1 LRGLEIICLALVLA
15 AAGCQQRSQQAS
27 TPASPAATSPATS
40 SGAAPP
46 GIDWFDGGLDA
57 AFIAAAVQHKPV
69 FLYWGAE
76 WCPPCHDLKAHVF
89 SRRDFQQKLRQFI
102 PVFLDGDA
110 PGAQRSAGEFKVLG
124 YPTVVVL
131 RADRTEI
138 ARIAGGMDLAS
149 YADVLDLAL
158 EGVRPLPEVLAALRG
173 DASRQLTPDDCR
185 RLAYN
190 GWLLDPLA
198 DEDPASLI
206 ATLQLAAQRCPAAA
220 RDERDR
226 LLVTAA
232 GLAATQERAA
242 IEKGGKPS
250 ARLRSLLDSVQALLA
265 DRERSL
271 GMADALLDIGDDFFI
286 VARHAD
292 PARRAQLRD
301 HWFAVMDALEVDAR
315 YSDTL
320 RLMSAAGRLSAAKAL
335 DEKQEIPAAVAAR
348 ARRTLDAFMA
358 RNYDADARSGIVN
371 SASWV
376 LSLLG
381 DDAGLRKL
389 LEGEIRT
396 SKTAFY
402 YMPDLADL
410 DEKAGHPDEALM
422 WLERAYRES
431 RGPAT
436 RFQWGALYVNGL
448 LRMAPQ
454 DEPRIRAASLAVIGE
469 LDGADRI
476 HARAKTRLDRLHDS
490 LRNWAKQTRHPETLS
505 AIAKRWNSICAS
517 LAASDPASREC
528 PRLMSA
534 GGA

>member
-1 LRGLEIICLALVLA
+1 VQKRGLIWLAVLLVS
-15 AAGCQQRSQQAS
+15 AGCQQRNSA
-27 TPASPAATSPATS
+27 PAVAPAAANAPS
-40 SGAAPP
+40 SAAPA
-46 GIDWFDGGLDA
+46 GIDWFQGGVDA
-57 AFIAAAVQHKPV
+57 AFTAAAAQHKPV

-89 SRRDFQQKLRQFI
+89 SRRDFQEKLRQFI

-110 PGAQRSAGEFKVLG
+110 PGAQRIAGDFKVLG

-158 EGVRPLPEVLAALRG
+158 EGVRPLPEVLAALRS
-173 DASRQLTPDDCR
+173 DASSQLTPGDCR

-198 DEDPASLI
+198 DEDPGSLVD
-206 ATLQLAAQRCPAAA
+206 TLQLAARRCPATAL
-220 RDERDR
+220 DERDR

-232 GLAATQERAA
+232 GLAAADERGA
-242 IEKGGKPS
+242 IEKGAAPS
-250 ARLRSLLDSVQALLA
+250 ARLRTLVDSVEKLLA
-265 DRERSL
+265 DRDRSL
-271 GMADALLDIGDDFFI
+271 GMADALLDLGDDFFV
-286 VARHAD
+286 VARRVD
-292 PARRAQLRD
+292 PARRAGLEAN
-301 HWFAVMDALEVDAR
+301 WFALMDAVESDAR

-320 RLMSAAGRLSAAKAL
+320 RLMSAAGRLYAAKAL
-335 DEKQEIPAAVAAR
+335 DEKEHIPDAVAAR
-348 ARRTLDAFMA
+348 ARTTLDAFMA

-376 LSLLG
+376 LGLLG

-389 LEGEIRT
+389 LEGEIKT

-410 DEKAGHPDEALM
+410 DEKAGHKDEALM
-422 WLERAYRES
+422 WLQRAYKES

-436 RFQWGALYVNGL
+436 RFQWGALYLNGL

-454 DEPRIRAASLAVIGE
+454 DEPRIRAAALEVIGE

-476 HARAKTRLDRLHDS
+476 HARARARLDRLHDA
-490 LRNWAKQTRHPETLS
+490 LGKWARETKHPDTLT
-505 AIAKRWNSICAS
+505 AIAQRWNQICAA
-517 LAASDPASREC
+517 LPDSDPASREC
-528 PRLMSA
+528 PRLM
-534 GGA
+534 GASGA

>member
-1 LRGLEIICLALVLA
+1 LRGLHIFCLALVLA
-15 AAGCQQRSQQAS
+15 ASGCQQRSQQAS
-27 TPASPAATSPATS
+27 APASPPAAAAAA
-40 SGAAPP
+40 SGAAPA
-46 GIDWFDGGLDA
+46 GIHWFDGGLDA
-57 AFIAAAVQHKPV
+57 AFAAAAAQHKPV

-89 SRRDFQQKLRQFI
+89 SRRDFQQKLQQFI

-138 ARIAGGMDLAS
+138 ARIAGGMDLTS
-149 YADVLDLAL
+149 YVDVLDLAL
-158 EGVRPLPEVLAALRG
+158 EGVRPLPELLAALRT
-173 DASRQLTPDDCR
+173 DASRQLNPADCR

-198 DEDPASLI
+198 DEDPGSLVD
-206 ATLQLAAQRCPAAA
+206 TLQLAAQRCPATA

-232 GLAATQERAA
+232 GLAATDERAA
-242 IEKGGKPS
+242 IEKGGKPT
-250 ARLRSLLDSVQALLA
+250 ARLRSLFAAVETLLA
-265 DRERSL
+265 DPQRSL
-271 GMADALLDIGDDFFI
+271 GMADALLDIDEDFFI
-286 VARHAD
+286 VARHVD
-292 PARRAQLRD
+292 PSHRAALQE
-301 HWFAVMDALEVDAR
+301 HWFAVMDGLEADSR

-320 RLMSAAGRLSAAKAL
+320 RLMSAAGRLAAAKAL
-335 DEKQEIPAAVAAR
+335 DDKQQIPAAVAAR
-348 ARRTLDAFMA
+348 ARRTLDDFMA
-358 RNYDADARSGIVN
+358 RDYDADARSGIVN

-389 LEGEIRT
+389 LEGQIRT
-396 SKTAFY
+396 SRTAFY

-410 DEKAGHPDEALM
+410 DEKAGHKDEALM

-436 RFQWGALYVNGL
+436 RFQWGVLYVNGL

-454 DEPRIRAASLAVIGE
+454 DEPRIRAASLAVISE

-476 HARAKTRLDRLHDS
+476 HARARARLDRLHES
-490 LRNWAKQTRHPETLS
+490 LRVWARQTRHPETLS
-505 AIAKRWNSICAS
+505 AIAQRWNSICAA
-517 LAASDPASREC
+517 LPASDPASRGC
-528 PRLMSA
+528 SQLMSA
-534 GGA
+534 RGA

>member
-1 LRGLEIICLALVLA
+1 MSTLIRLSTFCLALVLL
-15 AAGCQQRSQQAS
+15 AAGCQPRDKAPTSA
-27 TPASPAATSPATS
+27 PPAASAAGS
-40 SGAAPP
+40 DAAPA
-46 GIDWFDGGLDA
+46 GIAWFKGGLDA
-57 AFIAAAVQHKPV
+57 AFVAAASQHKPV

-89 SRRDFQQKLRQFI
+89 SRRDFQEKLRQFI

-110 PGAQRSAGEFKVLG
+110 PGAQRIAGEFKVMG

-131 RADRTEI
+131 RADHTEI

-158 EGVRPLPEVLAALRG
+158 EGVRPLPEVLAALRS
-173 DASRQLTPDDCR
+173 DASQQLTPADCR

-198 DEDPASLI
+198 EDDPKALVD
-206 ATLQLAAQRCPAAA
+206 TLLLAAQRCPAGA

-232 GLAATQERAA
+232 GLAATNERAA
-242 IEKGGKPS
+242 IEKGTRPTP
-250 ARLRSLLDSVQALLA
+250 RMRSLLDSVESLLSDSERALA
-265 DRERSL
+265 V
-271 GMADALLDIGDDFFI
+271 ADALLDVDEDFFV
-286 VARHAD
+286 VARRVD
-292 PARRAQLRD
+292 PLHRAELQN
-301 HWFAVMDALEVDAR
+301 HWFRVMDALEADAR

-335 DEKQEIPAAVAAR
+335 DEKQKIPETVAAR
-348 ARRTLDAFMA
+348 ARATLDTFMA
-358 RNYDADARSGIVN
+358 RNYDADARAGIVN

-376 LSLLG
+376 LNLLG
-381 DDAGLRKL
+381 DDAALRKL

-396 SKTAFY
+396 SKTPFY

-410 DEKAGHPDEALM
+410 DEKAGHKDEALM
-422 WLERAYRES
+422 WLQRAYLES

-454 DEPRIRAASLAVIGE
+454 DEPRIRAATLEVIGE

-476 HARAKTRLDRLHDS
+476 HARARARLDRLHDA
-490 LRNWAKQTRHPETLS
+490 LGKWAKETHHPDTLTV
-505 AIAKRWNSICAS
+505 IAQRWNQICAA
-517 LAASDPASREC
+517 LPASDPASGEC
-528 PRLMSA
+528 PRLMPT
-534 GGA
+534 GA